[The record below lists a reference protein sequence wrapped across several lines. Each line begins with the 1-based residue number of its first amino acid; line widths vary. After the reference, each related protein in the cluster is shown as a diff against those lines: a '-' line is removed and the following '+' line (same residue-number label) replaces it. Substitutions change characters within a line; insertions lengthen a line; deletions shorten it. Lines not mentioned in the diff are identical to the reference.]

1 MVQCFVPGCRNRS
14 DTQNWKRNT
23 HRSNNVKVS
32 FHRFPKDPSI
42 WLQIL
47 GITSLLVSE
56 RSRIC
61 SVHFE
66 EKCFDRKG
74 CYPQLRPNAL
84 PSKTIITEKLSNP
97 INENELPIDDINP
110 AELSP
115 DTVQSM
121 VLQKEAVTP
130 LDDISNSLDKSLLS
144 PQPLISKVD
153 KGTMVSP
160 LLIYNSPEKIRL
172 RERIKFV
179 ESESRKKVRAL
190 QQQLRRKSDQI
201 LKLRH
206 ILNTLKDKKLLNK
219 HQVEMIQTLGG
230 SNDDSVSND
239 D

>member
-14 DTQNWKRNT
+14 DTQNWKKNIYK
-23 HRSNNVKVS
+23 SNNIKVS
-32 FHRFPKDPSI
+32 FHRFPKDPSA

-47 GITSLLVSE
+47 GITSSSVSE

-84 PSKTIITEKLSNP
+84 PFKTIITEKLPNP
-97 INENELPIDDINP
+97 ANENELPIDDINP

-115 DTVQSM
+115 DTVKSM
-121 VLQKEAVTP
+121 ISQKETTTP
-130 LDDISNSLDKSLLS
+130 LDDISNSFDKSLL
-144 PQPLISKVD
+144 PQPLILKVD

-172 RERIKFV
+172 RERIKFI

-201 LKLRH
+201 VKLKH

-219 HQVEMIQTLGG
+219 HQVEMIQTLDG
-230 SNDDSVSND
+230 SNDDPISND